1 MTEEVKSKLIRSC
14 NTISNE
20 AKNLTEIKQKLLTAS
35 DLCTKDAI
43 SINEMNMK
51 ESIETLGLD
60 IDKINTQTKKFIE
73 DVNEEIMIMSRVV

>member
-1 MTEEVKSKLIRSC
+1 
-14 NTISNE
+14 
-20 AKNLTEIKQKLLTAS
+20 
-35 DLCTKDAI
+35 
-43 SINEMNMK
+43 MK

>member
-1 MTEEVKSKLIRSC
+1 MTEEVKSKLINSC
-14 NTISNE
+14 NAISNE
-20 AKNLTEIKQKLLTAS
+20 AKNLTKIKQKLLTAS

>member
-1 MTEEVKSKLIRSC
+1 MTEEVKSKLINSC
-14 NTISNE
+14 NAISNE
-20 AKNLTEIKQKLLTAS
+20 AKNLSKIKQNLLTAS
-35 DLCTKDAI
+35 NLCTKDAI